1 MPSEKPKIVIYSS
14 KTIVDKLDYIANMNN
29 RSRGNMCETVIK
41 AYIEQYEQEHGDI
54 PVDGV

>member
-14 KTIVDKLDYIANMNN
+14 QSVVAKLDYIANINN

-41 AYIEQYEQEHGDI
+41 AYIDQYEQEHGEI
-54 PVDGV
+54 PVESV